1 MFAAWAAHTASLLR
15 IDDNAEFRWY
25 RSCKNNGR
33 SAFQSQHCHSWAFPP
48 LPQDGPILRGASGFF
63 SSTIHGFDR
72 RLRIDDL
79 LFSGTLTGLFHLCF
93 LLYIFKSDGRVF
105 RILANSICRELNFGV
120 LRPVLMLYFGS
131 LFRLPLIRRSRC
143 SL

>member
-48 LPQDGPILRGASGFF
+48 LPQDGPILLGASGFF
-63 SSTIHGFDR
+63 SSTILGFDR
-72 RLRIDDL
+72 RLRIYVL
-79 LFSGTLTGLFHLCF
+79 LFFGTFTGFMLLCF
-93 LLYIFKSDGRVF
+93 LLYFVKLQGWVF
-105 RILANSICRELNFGV
+105 
-120 LRPVLMLYFGS
+120 
-131 LFRLPLIRRSRC
+131 
-143 SL
+143 